1 MYFCNVNIHEKYISR
16 CIELGKLGIGNTYP
30 NPSVGCC
37 LVVKDK
43 IIGEGF
49 TSKAGGNHAEI
60 NAINSIN
67 DKSLLKLST
76 MYVTLEP
83 CCHHGKTPPCVD
95 KIIDSKIKKVVIGIK
110 DPNPLVCGKGI
121 EKLKK
126 NGVEVVHGILKNECI
141 EHHRRFLSY
150 IINKRPYIILKWAQ
164 TADGFIAP
172 KQKDINKPYWI
183 SNTKSRQLVHK
194 WRSEEQAI
202 LVGAKT
208 IREDNPRLT
217 TRDWYGKNCDIY
229 ILTKKGILKDYKI
242 FKQKSKV
249 KVINDQEI
257 DFSKDI
263 VKQICDKLYKDKI
276 LSIIVEG
283 GTKTLSNFLDSGIW
297 DELRVFKT
305 NEKLVNGIK
314 SPKIKFNALKKINIE
329 NNKLEYYLNKRETFS
344 RI

>member
-1 MYFCNVNIHEKYISR
+1 MNIHEKYISR

-37 LVVKDK
+37 LVVDDK
-43 IIGEGF
+43 IIGEGY
-49 TSKAGGNHAEI
+49 TSISGGNHAEV
-60 NAINSIN
+60 NAINSVK

-76 MYVTLEP
+76 IYVTLEP

-95 KIIDSKIKKVVIGIK
+95 KIIANGIKQVVIGIK

-121 EKLKK
+121 EKLKE
-126 NGVEVVHGILKNECI
+126 NGVEVISGVLKSECI
-141 EHHRRFLSY
+141 EHHKRFLSY
-150 IINKRPYIILKWAQ
+150 IINKRPYIILKWAE

-172 KQKDINKPYWI
+172 KQKNINEPYWI

-217 TRDWYGKNCDIY
+217 TRDWEGKNCDIY
-229 ILTKKGILKDYKI
+229 ILSKNGVQKDYKI
-242 FKQKSKV
+242 FNQDSEV
-249 KVINDQEI
+249 TILDSQEI
-257 DFSKDI
+257 DYDKDI
-263 VKQICDKLYKDKI
+263 VKQICDKFYYDKI

-283 GTKTLSNFLDSGIW
+283 GTKTLSNFIDSDVW
-297 DELRVFKT
+297 DEMRVFRTK
-305 NEKLVNGIK
+305 EKLGDGIK
-314 SPKIKFNALKKINIE
+314 GPRLKLMESNKVNIGDNE
-329 NNKLEYYLNKRETFS
+329 LNYYLNKGVTFS
-344 RI
+344 NM